1 MKRGFDYYIFI
12 DYSED
17 IIGYIAL
24 DKQNIKNCL
33 CKINKL
39 KHYKELKHKREYLKS
54 IKKVFQKDNILECL
68 DKHRI
73 TELRH
78 NIELCSEVFDLCKN
92 RPKSNIFISID
103 DRQYKGFMKLINILD
118 EKRFTIVKEC
128 KLKKNS
134 EEYKLSLIIDTLLNI
149 KRVKDEK
156 ELKMINSNEIGNR
169 VSASVNPTPHT
180 STNVYVAFV
189 RSRPPAW

>member
-118 EKRFTIVKEC
+118 EKRFTIVKEG

-149 KRVKDEK
+149 KRVKDDK
-156 ELKMINSNEIGNR
+156 
-169 VSASVNPTPHT
+169 
-180 STNVYVAFV
+180 
-189 RSRPPAW
+189 